1 MTLPLC
7 QHCGEKPVMRQGAKY
22 CTYVC
27 RQTAKYIRKIAALGL
42 QEAECADCGRTFK
55 FKVSAKYCGPCVT
68 RRKKMQNRTPDA
80 GLVTEKLKGP
90 EFPQYPP
97 IKWPSDVTPWRAGSL
112 ADTPEIPDRQAMTRA
127 EGVTEL
133 ARARAVV
140 HTGQWKP

>member
-68 RRKKMQNRTPDA
+68 RRKKMQNPNA
-80 GLVTEKLKGP
+80 GRRACDGETERPGVP
-90 EFPQYPP
+90 AVPANQVAFGRHAVAGREPCGYP
-97 IKWPSDVTPWRAGSL
+97 G
-112 ADTPEIPDRQAMTRA
+112 DT
-127 EGVTEL
+127 G
-133 ARARAVV
+133 
-140 HTGQWKP
+140 